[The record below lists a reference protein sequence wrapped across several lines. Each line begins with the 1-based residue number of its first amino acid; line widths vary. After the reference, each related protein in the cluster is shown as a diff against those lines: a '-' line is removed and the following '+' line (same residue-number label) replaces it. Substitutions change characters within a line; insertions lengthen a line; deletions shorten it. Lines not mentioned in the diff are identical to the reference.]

1 MARGWKISLQAVK
14 YQDATGRRTVST
26 LIPCASRRF
35 AVPLQQETEKG
46 MKRKTFGILIAVLA
60 LALAGGTGWSLRDL
74 PQKRLLRTAENIVF
88 ADADSTERLLE
99 QVDTTRLTESSRM
112 LYDLLRALVYEERWY
127 LLRADTASCLSSDA
141 ETWTFARQS
150 DSRDKD
156 GQAVPDDSC
165 RLRIYH
171 YYDEKSLGGTAG
183 DADDLRRF
191 GRICFAL
198 SRRQNDS
205 IVPMQIN
212 RLFLLAIHCA
222 ETTEDH
228 ALAYRAYDKYF
239 NRQPFHNTAYP
250 EFYLHR
256 ALEHYRLS
264 PDQPRWLLT
273 MLNDYGFTVL
283 LRAPFDLHHF
293 GSLERIAAL
302 AARHLEAPPSPAVCD
317 SVFLCLDSLWA
328 LPHADFGYTCTL
340 RVSKSTFTFGEVTVP
355 VGMYE
360 EAQNEHK
367 EDDQKHWRQSYESET
382 KQEEQNFS
390 VNRDTYLAPGYVK
403 KSAMLQRRLM
413 TAAIVVLVL
422 AVLVLLLVF
431 RWLAG
436 NVRRRHE
443 AERNAHQREAEQLA
457 ERLRQKDAMIAM
469 LRGHIMD
476 KSEILDMLEPT
487 AGKRTVINARN
498 WREIE
503 MTLDTADGNFVS
515 RLRAEH
521 PQFSEDD
528 IRLCMLARLQLSN
541 AALSAIYLI
550 SVSAVQHRKQKLKKE
565 GFGVTDPAVAFD
577 QIIADY

>member
-26 LIPCASRRF
+26 LIPCASRRN
-35 AVPLQQETEKG
+35 AVPLQQKTEKG

-150 DSRDKD
+150 DDQNKD
-156 GQAVPDDSC
+156 GQTVPDDSC
-165 RLRIYH
+165 RLRIYR
-171 YYDEKSLGGTAG
+171 YYEEKSLGGTAG

-239 NRQPFHNTAYP
+239 NRLPFHNTAYP

-273 MLNDYGFTVL
+273 MLNDYGYTVL

-317 SVFLCLDSLWA
+317 RVKI
-328 LPHADFGYTCTL
+328 HVHL
-340 RVSKSTFTFGEVTVP
+340 R
-355 VGMYE
+355 
-360 EAQNEHK
+360 
-367 EDDQKHWRQSYESET
+367 
-382 KQEEQNFS
+382 
-390 VNRDTYLAPGYVK
+390 
-403 KSAMLQRRLM
+403 
-413 TAAIVVLVL
+413 
-422 AVLVLLLVF
+422 
-431 RWLAG
+431 
-436 NVRRRHE
+436 
-443 AERNAHQREAEQLA
+443 
-457 ERLRQKDAMIAM
+457 
-469 LRGHIMD
+469 RGHRACRHVRG
-476 KSEILDMLEPT
+476 ST
-487 AGKRTVINARN
+487 KRAQGR
-498 WREIE
+498 
-503 MTLDTADGNFVS
+503 
-515 RLRAEH
+515 
-521 PQFSEDD
+521 
-528 IRLCMLARLQLSN
+528 
-541 AALSAIYLI
+541 
-550 SVSAVQHRKQKLKKE
+550 
-565 GFGVTDPAVAFD
+565 
-577 QIIADY
+577 

>member
-503 MTLDTADGNFVS
+503 MTLNTADGNFVS

>member
-26 LIPCASRRF
+26 LIPCASRRN

-99 QVDTTRLTESSRM
+99 QVDTARLTESSRM

-141 ETWTFARQS
+141 EAWTFARQS
-150 DSRDKD
+150 DDQNKD

-165 RLRIYH
+165 RLRIYR
-171 YYDEKSLGGTAG
+171 YYEEKSLGGTAG

-191 GRICFAL
+191 GRVCFAL

-205 IVPMQIN
+205 IVPVQIN
-212 RLFLLAIHCA
+212 QLFLLAIHCA

-317 SVFLCLDSLWA
+317 SIFLCLDSLWA
-328 LPHADFGYTCTL
+328 LPHDDFGYTCTL

-443 AERNAHQREAEQLA
+443 AERTAHQREAEQLA
-457 ERLRQKDAMIAM
+457 ERLRQKDAVIAM

-565 GFGVTDPAVAFD
+565 GFGITDPAVAFD

>member
-26 LIPCASRRF
+26 LIPCASRRN

-141 ETWTFARQS
+141 ETWTFARKS

-239 NRQPFHNTAYP
+239 NRLPFHNTAYP

-273 MLNDYGFTVL
+273 MLNDYGYTVL

-317 SVFLCLDSLWA
+317 SIFLCLDSLWA

-521 PQFSEDD
+521 PQFNEDD

>member
-14 YQDATGRRTVST
+14 YQKAMGRRTVST
-26 LIPCASRRF
+26 LFSCASRRN
-35 AVPLQQETEKG
+35 AVPLQQKNRKG
-46 MKRKTFGILIAVLA
+46 MKRKTFGIVVAVLV

-74 PQKRLLRTAENIVF
+74 PQKRLLRAAENIVF

-141 ETWTFARQS
+141 EAWTFARQS
-150 DSRDKD
+150 DDQNKD

-165 RLRIYH
+165 RLRIYR
-171 YYDEKSLGGTAG
+171 YYEEKSLGGTAG

-239 NRQPFHNTAYP
+239 NRLPFHNTAYP

-273 MLNDYGFTVL
+273 MLNDYGYTVL

-317 SVFLCLDSLWA
+317 SIFLCLDSLWA

-565 GFGVTDPAVAFD
+565 GFGITDPAVAFD

>member
-1 MARGWKISLQAVK
+1 
-14 YQDATGRRTVST
+14 
-26 LIPCASRRF
+26 
-35 AVPLQQETEKG
+35 

-60 LALAGGTGWSLRDL
+60 LALAVGTGWSLRDL
-74 PQKRLLRTAENIVF
+74 PQKRLLRAAENIVF

-150 DSRDKD
+150 DDQNKD

-165 RLRIYH
+165 RLRIYR
-171 YYDEKSLGGTAG
+171 YYEEKSLGGTAG

-205 IVPMQIN
+205 IVPVQIN
-212 RLFLLAIHCA
+212 QLFLLAIHCA

-239 NRQPFHNTAYP
+239 NRLPFHNTAYP

-264 PDQPRWLLT
+264 PNQPRWLLT
-273 MLNDYGFTVL
+273 MLNDYGFSVL
-283 LRAPFDLHHF
+283 HYSPFDLHHF
-293 GSLERIAAL
+293 ASLERITAI
-302 AARHLEAPPSPAVCD
+302 AARHREEPSSPLVND
-317 SVFLCLDSLWA
+317 SIYQGLDSLWA
-328 LPHADFGYTCTL
+328 LPPADFSYTMFL
-340 RVSKSTFTFGEVTVP
+340 RIDKNHLVGEVEIYI
-355 VGMYE
+355 GLYE
-360 EAQNEHK
+360 EMQQEHK
-367 EDDQKHWRQSYESET
+367 NDTAKHWRPSYESE
-382 KQEEQNFS
+382 KELLEQDFA

-413 TAAIVVLVL
+413 TAVIVMLVL
-422 AVLVLLLVF
+422 AVLVLILLFWNWRNRV
-431 RWLAG
+431 G
-436 NVRRRHE
+436 QRHE
-443 AERNAHQREAEQLA
+443 QERESHRREAEQLA
-457 ERLRQKDAMIAM
+457 ERLRQKDAVIAM

-487 AGKRTVINARN
+487 AGKRTIINARN

-503 MTLDTADGNFVS
+503 MTLDMMDGGFVS
-515 RLRAEH
+515 RLRAQF

-528 IRLCMLARLQLSN
+528 IRLCMLTRLRLSN
-541 AALSAIYLI
+541 TALSAIYVI

-565 GFGVTDPAVAFD
+565 GFGVTDPSMTLD
-577 QIIADY
+577 QLIANY

>member
-1 MARGWKISLQAVK
+1 
-14 YQDATGRRTVST
+14 
-26 LIPCASRRF
+26 
-35 AVPLQQETEKG
+35 
-46 MKRKTFGILIAVLA
+46 
-60 LALAGGTGWSLRDL
+60 
-74 PQKRLLRTAENIVF
+74 
-88 ADADSTERLLE
+88 
-99 QVDTTRLTESSRM
+99 
-112 LYDLLRALVYEERWY
+112 
-127 LLRADTASCLSSDA
+127 
-141 ETWTFARQS
+141 
-150 DSRDKD
+150 
-156 GQAVPDDSC
+156 
-165 RLRIYH
+165 
-171 YYDEKSLGGTAG
+171 
-183 DADDLRRF
+183 
-191 GRICFAL
+191 
-198 SRRQNDS
+198 
-205 IVPMQIN
+205 
-212 RLFLLAIHCA
+212 
-222 ETTEDH
+222 
-228 ALAYRAYDKYF
+228 
-239 NRQPFHNTAYP
+239 
-250 EFYLHR
+250 
-256 ALEHYRLS
+256 
-264 PDQPRWLLT
+264 
-273 MLNDYGFTVL
+273 
-283 LRAPFDLHHF
+283 
-293 GSLERIAAL
+293 
-302 AARHLEAPPSPAVCD
+302 
-317 SVFLCLDSLWA
+317 
-328 LPHADFGYTCTL
+328 
-340 RVSKSTFTFGEVTVP
+340 
-355 VGMYE
+355 MYE

-443 AERNAHQREAEQLA
+443 AERTAHQREAEQLA

-565 GFGVTDPAVAFD
+565 GFGITDPAVAFD

>member
-46 MKRKTFGILIAVLA
+46 MKRKTLGILIAVLA
-60 LALAGGTGWSLRDL
+60 LALAVGTGWSLRDL
-74 PQKRLLRTAENIVF
+74 PQKRLLQAAENIVF

-141 ETWTFARQS
+141 EAWTFARQS
-150 DSRDKD
+150 DDQNKD

-165 RLRIYH
+165 RLRIYR
-171 YYDEKSLGGTAG
+171 YYEEKSLGGTAG

-205 IVPMQIN
+205 IVPVQIN
-212 RLFLLAIHCA
+212 QLFLLAIHCA

-239 NRQPFHNTAYP
+239 NRLPFHNTAYP

-273 MLNDYGFTVL
+273 MLNDYGYTVL

-328 LPHADFGYTCTL
+328 LPHDDFGYTCTL

-360 EAQNEHK
+360 EAQQEHH
-367 EDDQKHWRQSYESET
+367 EDSTNHWRPSYESET

-565 GFGVTDPAVAFD
+565 GFGITDPAVAFD

>member
-26 LIPCASRRF
+26 IFSCASRRN

-46 MKRKTFGILIAVLA
+46 MKRKTFGILFVVLA

-141 ETWTFARQS
+141 ETWKFARRS

-239 NRQPFHNTAYP
+239 NRLPFHNTAYP

-273 MLNDYGFTVL
+273 MLNDYGYTVL
-283 LRAPFDLHHF
+283 LHSPFDLHHF
-293 GSLERIAAL
+293 GTLEHAAVL
-302 AARHLEAPPSPAVCD
+302 AARQLDAPPSPAVTD
-317 SVFLCLDSLWA
+317 AVYQCLDSLWA
-328 LPHADFGYTCTL
+328 LPHADFGYTCSL
-340 RVSKSTFTFGEVTVP
+340 SVSKSTFTFGEVTVP

-367 EDDQKHWRQSYESET
+367 EDDQKHWRQSYESER

-565 GFGVTDPAVAFD
+565 GFGITDPAVAFD

>member
-141 ETWTFARQS
+141 ETWTFARKS

-273 MLNDYGFTVL
+273 MLNDYGYTVL

-328 LPHADFGYTCTL
+328 LPHDDFGYTCTL
-340 RVSKSTFTFGEVTVP
+340 RISKSTFTFGEVTVP

-360 EAQNEHK
+360 EAQQEHH
-367 EDDQKHWRQSYESET
+367 EDSTKHWRPSYESET
-382 KQEEQNFS
+382 KQEEQNLS

-565 GFGVTDPAVAFD
+565 GFGITDPAVAFD

>member
-1 MARGWKISLQAVK
+1 
-14 YQDATGRRTVST
+14 
-26 LIPCASRRF
+26 
-35 AVPLQQETEKG
+35 
-46 MKRKTFGILIAVLA
+46 MKKTIGIIVAMMV
-60 LALAGGTGWSLRDL
+60 LALAGGIGWQHRNSA
-74 PQKRLLRTAENIVF
+74 QTRLLREAEDLVF
-88 ADADSTERLLE
+88 TDADSTARLLA
-99 QVDTTRLTESSRM
+99 QVDTARLTESTQM

-141 ETWTFARQS
+141 ETWNFARKS
-150 DSRDKD
+150 DSQDKD

-165 RLRIYH
+165 CLRIYH
-171 YYDEKSLGGTAG
+171 YFEEKSLGGTTG
-183 DADDLRRF
+183 NADDLRRF

-205 IVPMQIN
+205 IAPTQIN
-212 RLFLLAIHCA
+212 RLFHLAIHCA
-222 ETTEDH
+222 EATEDH
-228 ALAYRAYDKYF
+228 ALAYRAYDKFF
-239 NRQPFHNTAYP
+239 NRMPFHNTAYP
-250 EFYLHR
+250 EFYLHH

-328 LPHADFGYTCTL
+328 LPHDDFGYTCTL
-340 RVSKSTFTFGEVTVP
+340 RISKSTFTFGEVTVP

-360 EAQNEHK
+360 EAQQEHH
-367 EDDQKHWRQSYESET
+367 EDSTNHWRPSYESET
-382 KQEEQNFS
+382 KKEEQNFS

-413 TAAIVVLVL
+413 TAVIVVLVL
-422 AVLVLLLVF
+422 AVLVLILLF
-431 RWLAG
+431 WNWR
-436 NVRRRHE
+436 NRVRLRHE
-443 AERNAHQREAEQLA
+443 QERESHQREAEQLA
-457 ERLRQKDAMIAM
+457 ERLRQKDSMIAM

-487 AGKRTVINARN
+487 AGKRTIINARN

-503 MTLDTADGNFVS
+503 MTLDTMDGGFVS
-515 RLRAEH
+515 RLRAQF
-521 PQFSEDD
+521 PQFNEDD
-528 IRLCMLARLQLSN
+528 IRLCMLTRLRLSN
-541 AALSAIYLI
+541 TALSAIYVI

-565 GFGVTDPAVAFD
+565 GFGVSDPNITLD
-577 QIIADY
+577 QLIANY

>member
-88 ADADSTERLLE
+88 ADADSTERLLD

-112 LYDLLRALVYEERWY
+112 LYYLLRALVYEERWY

-165 RLRIYH
+165 RLRIYR
-171 YYDEKSLGGTAG
+171 YYEEKSLGGTAG

-191 GRICFAL
+191 GRVCFAL

-328 LPHADFGYTCTL
+328 LPHDDFGYTCTL
-340 RVSKSTFTFGEVTVP
+340 RISKSTFTFGEVTVP

-360 EAQNEHK
+360 EAQQEHH
-367 EDDQKHWRQSYESET
+367 EDSTKHWRQSYESET

>member
-1 MARGWKISLQAVK
+1 M
-14 YQDATGRRTVST
+14 
-26 LIPCASRRF
+26 
-35 AVPLQQETEKG
+35 
-46 MKRKTFGILIAVLA
+46 LA
-60 LALAGGTGWSLRDL
+60 LALVGGTGWSLRDL
-74 PQKRLLRTAENIVF
+74 PQKRLLRAAENIVF

-99 QVDTTRLTESSRM
+99 QIDTMRLTESSRM

-127 LLRADTASCLSSDA
+127 LRNADTTSCLSSDA
-141 ETWTFARQS
+141 ETWNFKRKSYIQ
-150 DSRDKD
+150 DKD
-156 GQAVPDDSC
+156 DQAVPDDSC

-171 YYDEKSLGGTAG
+171 YYEEKSLGGTSD

-205 IVPMQIN
+205 IVPVQIN

-228 ALAYRAYDKYF
+228 ALAYRAYDKFF
-239 NRQPFHNTAYP
+239 NRMPFHNAAYP
-250 EFYLHR
+250 AFYLHC

-283 LRAPFDLHHF
+283 LRSPFDLHHF
-293 GSLERIAAL
+293 GSLERIAEL
-302 AARHLEAPPSPAVCD
+302 MARHLEAPPSPAVTD

-360 EAQNEHK
+360 EAQQEHH
-367 EDDQKHWRQSYESET
+367 EDDTKHWRQSYENET
-382 KQEEQNFS
+382 KLEEQNFS

-413 TAAIVVLVL
+413 TAVIVVLVL
-422 AVLVLLLVF
+422 AVLVLILLF
-431 RWLAG
+431 RNWR
-436 NVRRRHE
+436 NRVWQRHE
-443 AERNAHQREAEQLA
+443 QERESHQRESEQLA

-487 AGKRTVINARN
+487 AGKRTIINARN

-503 MTLDTADGNFVS
+503 MTLDTMDGGFVS
-515 RLRAEH
+515 RLRAQF

-528 IRLCMLARLQLSN
+528 IRLCMLTRLRLSN
-541 AALSAIYLI
+541 TALSAIYVI

-565 GFGVTDPAVAFD
+565 GFGVTDPSMTLD
-577 QIIADY
+577 QLIANY

>member
-26 LIPCASRRF
+26 LIPCASRRN
-35 AVPLQQETEKG
+35 AVPLQQKTEKG

-127 LLRADTASCLSSDA
+127 LLRADTASCLSADA
-141 ETWTFARQS
+141 EAWTFARQS
-150 DSRDKD
+150 DDQNKD
-156 GQAVPDDSC
+156 GQTVPDDSC
-165 RLRIYH
+165 RLRIYR
-171 YYDEKSLGGTAG
+171 YYEEKSLGGTAG

-239 NRQPFHNTAYP
+239 NRLPFHNTAYP

-273 MLNDYGFTVL
+273 MLNDYGYTVL

-317 SVFLCLDSLWA
+317 SIFLCLDSLWA

-413 TAAIVVLVL
+413 TAAIVVLLL

-443 AERNAHQREAEQLA
+443 AERNAHQHEAEQLA

-476 KSEILDMLEPT
+476 QSEILDMLEPT

-565 GFGVTDPAVAFD
+565 GFGITDPAVAFD

>member
-1 MARGWKISLQAVK
+1 MARGWKISLQTVK
-14 YQDATGRRTVST
+14 YQKATGRRTVST
-26 LIPCASRRF
+26 LISCASRRF

-239 NRQPFHNTAYP
+239 NRLPFHNTAYP

-273 MLNDYGFTVL
+273 MLNDYGYTVL

-317 SVFLCLDSLWA
+317 SIFLCLDSLWA

-565 GFGVTDPAVAFD
+565 GFGITDPAVAFD

>member
-26 LIPCASRRF
+26 LIPCASRRN

-141 ETWTFARQS
+141 ETWTFARKS

-239 NRQPFHNTAYP
+239 NRLPFHNTAYP

-273 MLNDYGFTVL
+273 MLNDYGYTVL

-317 SVFLCLDSLWA
+317 SIFLCLDSLWA
-328 LPHADFGYTCTL
+328 LPHDDFGYTCTL
-340 RVSKSTFTFGEVTVP
+340 RISKSTFTFGEVTVP

-443 AERNAHQREAEQLA
+443 AERTAHQREAEQLA

-565 GFGVTDPAVAFD
+565 GFGITDPAVAFD

>member
-1 MARGWKISLQAVK
+1 MERGWK
-14 YQDATGRRTVST
+14 RTVK
-26 LIPCASRRF
+26 RF
-35 AVPLQQETEKG
+35 DYHSIIGGIAISILFSCGGKRIAVPLQRQNKKV
-46 MKRKTFGILIAVLA
+46 MKRKTIGIIVAVLV
-60 LALAGGTGWSLRDL
+60 LAFAGGIGWSLRDL
-74 PQKRLLRTAENIVF
+74 PQKRLLRAAEDMVF
-88 ADADSTERLLE
+88 TDADSTERLLE

-212 RLFLLAIHCA
+212 RLLLLAIHCA

-239 NRQPFHNTAYP
+239 NRLPFHNTAYP

-273 MLNDYGFTVL
+273 MLNDYGYTVL

-302 AARHLEAPPSPAVCD
+302 AARHLEAPPSPAVCA
-317 SVFLCLDSLWA
+317 SIFLCLDSLWA

-457 ERLRQKDAMIAM
+457 ERLRQKDAVIAM

-487 AGKRTVINARN
+487 AGKRTIINARN

-503 MTLDTADGNFVS
+503 MTLDTMDGGFVS
-515 RLRAEH
+515 RLRAQF

-528 IRLCMLARLQLSN
+528 IRLCMLTRLRLSN
-541 AALSAIYLI
+541 TALSAIYVI

-565 GFGVTDPAVAFD
+565 GFGVTDPSMTLD
-577 QIIADY
+577 QLIANY

>member
-1 MARGWKISLQAVK
+1 MPYLCSDKTK
-14 YQDATGRRTVST
+14 ND
-26 LIPCASRRF
+26 
-35 AVPLQQETEKG
+35 
-46 MKRKTFGILIAVLA
+46 MKRKTIGIIVAVLL
-60 LALAGGTGWSLRDL
+60 LALAGGIGWSLRDL
-74 PQKRLLRTAENIVF
+74 PQKRLLRAAENIVF
-88 ADADSTERLLE
+88 ADADSTERLLA

-141 ETWTFARQS
+141 EAWTFARQS
-150 DSRDKD
+150 DDQNKD

-165 RLRIYH
+165 RLRIYR
-171 YYDEKSLGGTAG
+171 YYEEKSLGGTAG

-191 GRICFAL
+191 GRVCFAL

-205 IVPMQIN
+205 IVPVQIN
-212 RLFLLAIHCA
+212 QLFLLAIHCA

-328 LPHADFGYTCTL
+328 LPHDDFGYTCTL
-340 RVSKSTFTFGEVTVP
+340 RISKSTFTFGEVTVP

-360 EAQNEHK
+360 EAQQEHH
-367 EDDQKHWRQSYESET
+367 EDSTNHWRPSYESET
-382 KQEEQNFS
+382 KKEEQNFA

-413 TAAIVVLVL
+413 TAVIVMLVL
-422 AVLVLLLVF
+422 AVLVLILLFWNWRNRV
-431 RWLAG
+431 G
-436 NVRRRHE
+436 QRHE
-443 AERNAHQREAEQLA
+443 QERESHRREAEQLA
-457 ERLRQKDAMIAM
+457 ERLRQKDAVIAM

-503 MTLDTADGNFVS
+503 MTLDTMDGGFVS
-515 RLRAEH
+515 RLRAQF

-528 IRLCMLARLQLSN
+528 IRLCMLTRLRLSN
-541 AALSAIYLI
+541 TALSAIYVI

-565 GFGVTDPAVAFD
+565 GFGVTDPSMNLD
-577 QIIADY
+577 QLIANY

>member
-328 LPHADFGYTCTL
+328 LPHDDFGYTCTL